1 MGASGFI
8 ASKISTKGRLAMV
21 CVAVSFLV
29 MIVAVAVSSGFRT
42 EIRNGISDVS
52 GDVQLI
58 PISQDYISENSS
70 IGRTPDYL
78 PHIEELP
85 QVQSVNPVVY
95 RAGLIRHDEN
105 IHGVLFKGVE
115 NPADTAS
122 LAVSIPRRLSTML
135 GLEVG
140 DDMTTY
146 FISDRVKAR
155 KFHVASVYDGLV
167 DSQDKL
173 VIIASMDDMQRLN
186 GWDEDEISAFEI
198 KVHPAFRTKRMLSE
212 IEQEVGFISSSYLS
226 DDDDTVYASSSISS
240 YPQMFDWLD
249 LIDFNVVFILIL
261 MTIVAGFNMISGL
274 LIMLFENI
282 STIGL
287 LKALGMKDRD
297 ISKVFLISSSKIV
310 LKGMFA
316 GNLLAILFCII
327 QSTTHLLKLPP
338 QNYFVSFVPVHLNI
352 GVVLAADLI
361 SYAVIMA
368 LLLVPTLFISKVDPA
383 DTVRMN

>member
-8 ASKISTKGRLAMV
+8 AGKISTKGRLAMV

-29 MIVAVAVSSGFRT
+29 MIIAVAVSSGFRT
-42 EIRNGISDVS
+42 EIRNGISDIS

-58 PISQDYISENSS
+58 PINQDYISETTS
-70 IGRTPDYL
+70 IGRTPEYL
-78 PHIEELP
+78 PYIEKLP
-85 QVQSVNPVVY
+85 QVQSVNPVIY
-95 RAGLIRHDEN
+95 RAGLIRHEEN

-115 NPADTAS
+115 NPADTGS

-146 FISDRVKAR
+146 FIADRVKAR
-155 KFHVASVYDGLV
+155 KFHVASLYDGLV
-167 DSQDKL
+167 DNQDKL
-173 VIIASMDDMQRLN
+173 VVMASMEDLQRLN
-186 GWDEDEISAFEI
+186 GWAEDEISAFEI
-198 KVHPAFRTKRMLSE
+198 KVHPALRTKRMLSE
-212 IEQEVGFISSSYLS
+212 IEQEIGFISSSYLS
-226 DDDDTVYASSSISS
+226 EDDDTVYASSSISS

-310 LKGMFA
+310 LKGMLA
-316 GNLLAILFCII
+316 GNLLAILFCVI
-327 QSTTHLLKLPP
+327 QSATHILKLPP

-352 GVVLAADLI
+352 GVVLAADVI
-361 SYAVIMA
+361 SYAAIMA

-383 DTVRMN
+383 DTVRVN

>member
-8 ASKISTKGRLAMV
+8 AGKISTKGRLAMV

-29 MIVAVAVSSGFRT
+29 MIIAVAVSSGFRT
-42 EIRNGISDVS
+42 EIRNGISDIS
-52 GDVQLI
+52 GDIQLL
-58 PISQDYISENSS
+58 PISQDYISEDSS
-70 IGRTPDYL
+70 ISRHPEYL
-78 PHIEELP
+78 PYIEDMP
-85 QVQSVNPVVY
+85 QVQSLAPVVY
-95 RAGLIRHDEN
+95 RAGLIRHEEN

-115 NPADTAS
+115 NPADTGS
-122 LAVSIPRRLSTML
+122 LAVSIPRRLSTIL

-146 FISDRVKAR
+146 FIGDRIKAR
-155 KFHVASVYDGLV
+155 KFHVASVYDGIV
-167 DSQDKL
+167 ENQDKL
-173 VIIASMDDMQRLN
+173 VVFASIEDMQRLN
-186 GWDEDEISAFEI
+186 GWDEDQVSAFEI
-198 KVHPAFRTKRMLSE
+198 KVYPSLRTKRMLSE
-212 IEQEVGFISSSYLS
+212 IEQEVGFISSTYLG
-226 DDDDTVYASSSISS
+226 DDDGTVYASSSVSS

-287 LKALGMKDRD
+287 LKALGMKDKD

-310 LKGMFA
+310 LKGMLA
-316 GNLLAILFCII
+316 GNLLAIIFCVV
-327 QSTTHLLKLPP
+327 QSTTHVLTLPP

-352 GVVLAADLI
+352 AVVIAADLI
-361 SYAVIMA
+361 SYLGIMA

-383 DTVRMN
+383 DTVRVN